1 MPTRLGPEEY
11 KGRVDNLTIEI
22 DRLDAKIAQA
32 KAQGNRALREKL
44 EFEKKRKINILEYGI
59 SITDYVEKLS
69 SNKNVLQQRTYV
81 VVSYY
86 SAEIGGGLDRF
97 SKEEIYNMCFSE
109 LYTRCQNIASAL
121 ATSQITSSILDSEE
135 LAELLYI
142 AYNRDEAE
150 LLQLSKALDSQ
161 YDALYS
167 TGKDVLKKKQ
177 EKLDKEISLA
187 AIDMATDSILK
198 ADKRRQIEE
207 LDLQINKEERIKQKA
222 NELLDSYKDQLDSR
236 VFKYAKEE
244 VENSGKE
251 KEEQKQK
258 IEAKERPRLKE
269 GQKSPQTTTVIR
281 KKVVKKRK
289 LEN

>member
-1 MPTRLGPEEY
+1 
-11 KGRVDNLTIEI
+11 
-22 DRLDAKIAQA
+22 
-32 KAQGNRALREKL
+32 
-44 EFEKKRKINILEYGI
+44 
-59 SITDYVEKLS
+59 
-69 SNKNVLQQRTYV
+69 
-81 VVSYY
+81 
-86 SAEIGGGLDRF
+86 
-97 SKEEIYNMCFSE
+97 
-109 LYTRCQNIASAL
+109 
-121 ATSQITSSILDSEE
+121 
-135 LAELLYI
+135 
-142 AYNRDEAE
+142 
-150 LLQLSKALDSQ
+150 
-161 YDALYS
+161 
-167 TGKDVLKKKQ
+167 
-177 EKLDKEISLA
+177 
-187 AIDMATDSILK
+187 MATDSILK